1 MAGLALRVSN
11 SWLSWEFLLSPFHKL
26 TLCFQVLRSFWSHEE
41 SLSLLARYLFA
52 PECYYLVWRW
62 GYQNNDICMQEDD
75 PEDKETI
82 YGLGNKKNR
91 YFHELIES
99 EGVIV
104 YSSTI
109 ELIKELKQ
117 SGVKVGVASSSKN
130 CKAIMARAGN
140 SSIVLIQPFSLHSY
154 DYLLLLTHKVQY
166 RHWSNIRGVHWWIGF
181 WVSQIVR

>member
-1 MAGLALRVSN
+1 M
-11 SWLSWEFLLSPFHKL
+11 SPFHPL
-26 TLCFQVLRSFWSHEE
+26 LFQALRSFSSHVE
-41 SLSLLARYLFA
+41 SLPLLARYLFA
-52 PECYYLVWRW
+52 PERYYLVWHW
-62 GYQNNDICMQEDD
+62 GYIQNNDICMQEDD

-140 SSIVLIQPFSLHSY
+140 SSTVLIQNFSLHSY
-154 DYLLLLTHKVQY
+154 DYLLLSHPQGAIQALKQY
-166 RHWSNIRGVHWWIGF
+166 SRCALMGWFLSLSNC
-181 WVSQIVR
+181 